1 MRAQTRA
8 RSFKLLAGLV
18 SDTTEF
24 GARDEVSALVGVS
37 LSGEGHAVMEIS
49 AVANGAALSGRFAG
63 LRIPMAASLTGLHG
77 ATACYPK
84 SRQLAG

>member
-18 SDTTEF
+18 GDAAEV
-24 GARDEVSALVGVS
+24 GARNQVGTLVRIG
-37 LSGEGHAVMEIS
+37 LSGEGHAVVEIS
-49 AVANGAALSGRFAG
+49 AIANGAALSGRFAG
-63 LRIPMAASLTGLHG
+63 LRVPMLARLTGLHG